1 MPQNQRH
8 LQTIPWPRRCKEVPE
23 TTEPPKGWASPAQGS
38 EGSWRRRR
46 GQCLGAEGRPTG
58 PNSPLPNASSPLPQA
73 SHPPGSWSS
82 VKVRSL
88 GGGDGKTWDTPQD
101 ITPGELG
108 PGWGLGPGWIGLAA
122 SDTGGEGKGPSHR
135 GWGGST
141 VRQVPPLSRVWA
153 LSTSF
158 PSFVPASPSAAALKI
173 LDAAESIWLQM
184 ESKNGLLP
192 LVPTCRCQL
201 CPGWAIR
208 WLPSSTTHF
217 LCGVSRRA
225 INEQPETGLRKQ
237 IQPNKCSKQPLRPF
251 SGQ

>member
-1 MPQNQRH
+1 M
-8 LQTIPWPRRCKEVPE
+8 PE
-23 TTEPPKGWASPAQGS
+23 TREPPKGWASPAQGS
-38 EGSWRRRR
+38 EGSWRRQGPG
-46 GQCLGAEGRPTG
+46 GQCLGAEGRPTR

-88 GGGDGKTWDTPQD
+88 GGGDGKAWDTPQD

-108 PGWGLGPGWIGLAA
+108 PGWGLEPGWIGLAA

-158 PSFVPASPSAAALKI
+158 PSFVPALPSAAALKI

-192 LVPTCRCQL
+192 SVPTCRCQRCL
-201 CPGWAIR
+201 DGPYAGFPRVRLTSSVVFPGEQLMSNQKQDFENKFSQTNA
-208 WLPSSTTHF
+208 PSNLS
-217 LCGVSRRA
+217 GPSA
-225 INEQPETGLRKQ
+225 GNEACYMK
-237 IQPNKCSKQPLRPF
+237 I
-251 SGQ
+251 SGESGRSP